1 MVTLTIPEEVILIA
15 SIYAV
20 LAIPVKL
27 DPSPYKSPPTYKSP
41 PVVTTPV
48 KVEVPATDTVPPNVV
63 LFVTS
68 KSLFAFCTL
77 PTLSAL
83 YATTSIT
90 SPLGAA
96 VVRPIVDA
104 LVAS

>member
-1 MVTLTIPEEVILIA
+1 MLET
-15 SIYAV
+15 
-20 LAIPVKL
+20 VKF
-27 DPSPYKSPPTYKSP
+27 P
-41 PVVTTPV
+41 
-48 KVEVPATDTVPPNVV
+48 
-63 LFVTS
+63 
-68 KSLFAFCTL
+68 FALVTL

-83 YATTSIT
+83 YATTSTT